1 MYSKILVLRFPRTV
15 VHKPL
20 VSNLVKKFDLD
31 FNILNAEVF
40 PRKEGELVLELS
52 GERKKFKEGVKYLKD
67 NGVRVQH
74 TRQAIRRQENRCTH
88 CGACTAV
95 CPTGALHIERPEMNV
110 AFDQSR
116 CSVCELC
123 VTACPPRAMKVRPSN
138 QLFFED

>member
-1 MYSKILVLRFPRTV
+1 MYAKILVLRFPRSV

-40 PRKEGELVLELS
+40 PRKEGVLVLELS
-52 GERKKFKEGVKYLKD
+52 GERKKFKEGVQYLKD
-67 NGVRVQH
+67 NGVRIQH
-74 TRQAIRRQENRCTH
+74 TRQVIRRQEERCTH

-95 CPTGALHIERPEMNV
+95 CPTGALHIERPDMTV
-110 AFDQSR
+110 RFDQAR

-123 VTACPPRAMKVRPSN
+123 VTACPPRVMKVRPSN
-138 QLFFED
+138 QLLFDD

>member
-1 MYSKILVLRFPRTV
+1 MYAKILVLRFPRTV

-40 PRKEGELVLELS
+40 PRKEGVLVLELS
-52 GERKKFKEGVKYLKD
+52 GERKKFQDGVKYLRE

-74 TRQAIRRQENRCTH
+74 TRQMIRRQEERCTH

-95 CPTGALHIERPEMNV
+95 CPTGALHIDRPEMAV
-110 AFDQSR
+110 RFDQAR

-123 VTACPPRAMKVRPSN
+123 VTACPTRVMKVRPSN